1 MAQFKSFTPADFSQP
16 ASSLNQ
22 LIDVIQEDI
31 SGSATRKRYQVYVTG
46 GIGPG
51 VTSSLYQTIFDQDYS
66 LQTSNQLFDMS
77 VGLFHNSSVTN
88 IVSDA
93 PGYRVDSNGKLLFA
107 SQSMMMREKVDGY
120 RQFASYLLGNA
131 DHAFYLGENT
141 FPRNN
146 GTVTTDENRIDSA
159 LFLNVKRLFAR
170 DKLRKE
176 TFAMRFYTSASM
188 IGSYQETAVFDPS
201 VGEQANVFDT
211 NLVSSGSANIGAG
224 GIAETSAFGVEIFS
238 DIGANASNRTT
249 VAGSVAQVK
258 MASDTNRPVGLL
270 FYDVGILVLDLE
282 KASWSNQPV
291 YGVVDAMNNTS
302 YSHTSDKKQGNNSTA
317 MTSLGTVQK
326 GTVVIGDTSGGGNI
340 AAKFIPDFLVSGSI
354 DNIVDHI
361 ATTRFSS
368 GTLTAMAFQNSTQ
381 IQSTIYFCRA
391 APGEFNYSS
400 NPTYI
405 DSANQLNV
413 IEDTND
419 PTERSFTFITTV
431 GLYGPNMDLLA
442 VGKLS
447 RPVEKND
454 EKDLTIRV
462 RLDF

>member
-31 SGSATRKRYQVYVTG
+31 SGSATRRRYQVYVSG

-51 VTSSLYQTIFDQDYS
+51 VTSSLFQTVFDQDFS

-77 VGLFHNSSVTN
+77 VGLFQNSAVTN
-88 IVSDA
+88 IVSQA
-93 PGYRVDSNGKLLFA
+93 PGYNVDTNGKLLFA
-107 SQSMMMREKVDGY
+107 SQSLMMREKVDTY

-131 DHAFYLGENT
+131 DHAFYLGADT

-146 GTVTTDENRIDSA
+146 GVVTTDTNRIDSA

-176 TFAMRFYTSASM
+176 TFAMRFYTSAS
-188 IGSYQETAVFDPS
+188 IIHAAQEGTALAPVAHPPLKIAPA
-201 VGEQANVFDT
+201 GAANV
-211 NLVSSGSANIGAG
+211 GSAGVAF
-224 GIAETSAFGVEIFS
+224 TSESGVEIFS
-238 DIGANASNRTT
+238 DIGANADSRST
-249 VAGSVAQVK
+249 VAGQVGRLK
-258 MASDTNRPVGLL
+258 MASDVTRDVGLL
-270 FYDVGILVLDLE
+270 FYDVGVAVLDLS
-282 KASWSNQPV
+282 KASWGTQPV
-291 YGVVDAMNNTS
+291 FGLIDAMNDKQYTQV
-302 YSHTSDKKQGNNSTA
+302 SDRSKKSSGT
-317 MTSLGTVQK
+317 MTSLGVIPRGK
-326 GTVVIGDTSGGGNI
+326 VVIGDSSGGGNPK
-340 AAKFIPDFLVSGSI
+340 AQFIPDLLVSASI
-354 DNIVDHI
+354 DNIIDHI

-368 GTLTAMAFQNSTQ
+368 GTLTAMAFQNQTQ

-400 NPTYI
+400 NPTFV
-405 DSANQLNV
+405 DSNNQLNC
-413 IEDTND
+413 IEDPTD

-431 GLYGPNMDLLA
+431 GLYGPSMELMA